1 MDKITDIESLN
12 FKDSISVIVST
23 NFDVC
28 DGEDGEDSS
37 TIPSV
42 NPSRHRK
49 ACRLAGHASVLDTLI
64 FYGMLEGGESHHI
77 IKDGLAASLYLD
89 AYIHIVHTFGYVT
102 AFYTW
107 VGSTGSAV

>member
-1 MDKITDIESLN
+1 VDKITDIESLK
-12 FKDSISVIVST
+12 FKDSISVIVSK

-37 TIPSV
+37 TIPSL

-49 ACRLAGHASVLDTLI
+49 ACRLAGNASVLETLN

-77 IKDGLAASLYLD
+77 YSSAND
-89 AYIHIVHTFGYVT
+89 IHLKITYMTPMCHHDVVSI
-102 AFYTW
+102 AII
-107 VGSTGSAV
+107 